1 MDKRLQDAVFAE
13 LINRYGRFI
22 FSLIRQKFEDEDAK
36 DVFQDFSIFLH
47 KLIGDLYQDSA
58 DLFDTKAWIRTVT
71 NNFCYSEWR
80 RRNAKRKVKFVSEE
94 HTELARRNYADDLLD
109 VADLFKTQEQKDLID
124 ALDKLLYQ
132 LPKRD
137 ALMLKMKYYYGKPS
151 HYISQKLNETHVD
164 VYISR
169 LKDRIKRRTGINNID
184 QFLEKYNTSI
194 H

>member
-36 DVFQDFSIFLH
+36 DVYQDFSIFLH
-47 KLIGDLYQDSA
+47 KLIGDLYQESS
-58 DLFDTKAWIRTVT
+58 DLFDTKAWIRAVT

-80 RRNAKRKVKFVSEE
+80 KRNAKRKIKLIGEE
-94 HTELARRNYADDLLD
+94 HTEMARKNYSDEHFDIT
-109 VADLFKTQEQKDLID
+109 DLFKKEDQKDLIE
-124 ALDKLLYQ
+124 ALDKLLDQ

-151 HYISQKLNETHVD
+151 HYISRRLNETHVD

-169 LKDRIKRRTGINNID
+169 LKDRIKKRTGIQNID
-184 QFLEKYNTSI
+184 QFLERYNTSI
-194 H
+194 S